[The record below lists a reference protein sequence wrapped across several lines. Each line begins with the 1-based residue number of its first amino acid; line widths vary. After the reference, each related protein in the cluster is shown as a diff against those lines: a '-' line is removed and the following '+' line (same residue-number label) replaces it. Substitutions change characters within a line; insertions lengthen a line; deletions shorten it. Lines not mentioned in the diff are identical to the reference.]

1 MDEPGH
7 GGDDRLLLRQ
17 RELAVDGKRE
27 AFCGSAL
34 GRRKVAGAVPQMTKA
49 RLFTLLIAAVMLA
62 ALLAGAKHGT
72 GMSDGG
78 YW

>member
-1 MDEPGH
+1 
-7 GGDDRLLLRQ
+7 
-17 RELAVDGKRE
+17 
-27 AFCGSAL
+27 
-34 GRRKVAGAVPQMTKA
+34 MTKA

-62 ALLAGAKHGT
+62 SLLAGAKHGT

>member
-1 MDEPGH
+1 
-7 GGDDRLLLRQ
+7 
-17 RELAVDGKRE
+17 VN
-27 AFCGSAL
+27 S
-34 GRRKVAGAVPQMTKA
+34 VTKA

>member
-1 MDEPGH
+1 VN
-7 GGDDRLLLRQ
+7 Q
-17 RELAVDGKRE
+17 V
-27 AFCGSAL
+27 
-34 GRRKVAGAVPQMTKA
+34 TKA